1 MFPALLEVNIFS
13 SEWVVNYGVPK
24 ATNFNCNLKKK
35 PTNGYGIITGIK
47 NATIRIRDEEGKIM
61 GLDLGVCTKVLA
73 MRSNFVPEAG
83 DLIDWE
89 GDSVSSIVAN
99 VHVARIFRDK

>member
-1 MFPALLEVNIFS
+1 M
-13 SEWVVNYGVPK
+13 
-24 ATNFNCNLKKK
+24 KKN
-35 PTNGYGIITGIK
+35 PTQGYGIITGIK
-47 NATIRIRDEEGKIM
+47 NATIRIRDEDGKIM
-61 GLDLGVCTKVLA
+61 GLDLGVCTEVYA

-89 GDSVSSIVAN
+89 GDSISSIVAN